1 MFVFPTC
8 LTFVTFWYFMNYLKN
23 IKLGSSTIGQIGKT
37 VFAAEFLALGNTL
50 LFYSIRNILAE
61 KLELSWC

>member
-1 MFVFPTC
+1 
-8 LTFVTFWYFMNYLKN
+8 MNYLKN